1 VMANELV
8 TIRNCSS
15 LQEAQFVKSVLA
27 ADGIDADI
35 PDEYMLGVQPV
46 ALAIGGGRVLVR
58 AEDVERANATL
69 NAVLDRR
76 TTRDTGR

>member
-1 VMANELV
+1 MANELV

-35 PDEYMLGVQPV
+35 PDEHMLGVQPV
-46 ALAIGGGRVLVR
+46 ALAIGGGRVRVR

-69 NAVLDRR
+69 NAVLDPPA
-76 TTRDTGR
+76 DP

>member
-1 VMANELV
+1 MDGRLV
-8 TIRNCSS
+8 TIRNCNS
-15 LQEAQFVKSVLA
+15 LQEAQLVKSVLA

-35 PDEYMLGVQPV
+35 PDEHMLGVQPV

-69 NAVLDRR
+69 NAVIDRP
-76 TTRDTGR
+76 TDA